1 MPSLASKVVS
11 ITMALVLVVTTAT
24 IDRHRLF
31 AASAFSTPGHHHHHH
46 HSHDRLLLNRSKP
59 NASTT
64 TTIAHRPTRRFVARH
79 RQETTTTT
87 TAREDFQRSLLEA
100 KIANDARY
108 TIIRDERQRN
118 IIVSRA
124 MAQERGELRVAVN
137 EVRDA
142 VQDLLSQSG
151 AIAGGQQDGGGV
163 GVVDAAVGVS
173 KSAINLGGAFVTTI
187 PKIFARL
194 FTLCAT
200 SETR

>member
-31 AASAFSTPGHHHHHH
+31 AASAFSTPGRHHHHHH

-64 TTIAHRPTRRFVARH
+64 TIAHHPTRRFVARH
-79 RQETTTTT
+79 RQETTTTA
-87 TAREDFQRSLLEA
+87 AREDFQRSLLEA

-187 PKIFARL
+187 PRIFARL